1 MERWQGNR
9 SAARRSTAGRREFGG
24 LGGRGS
30 TLILYLD
37 TSAWV
42 KLYVREAGSK
52 ELRAY
57 TVKAEALAA
66 SVIAYPE
73 ARAAFARLKAQGI
86 STAAKHQQRL
96 AQLNLD
102 WGNLL
107 RIELVP
113 SVVRTAGDL
122 AEVYGL
128 RGFDSIHLASALWL
142 KEKTSMPLSFAVFDQ
157 RLRAAAERAGLAV
170 VP

>member
-1 MERWQGNR
+1 M
-9 SAARRSTAGRREFGG
+9 
-24 LGGRGS
+24 
-30 TLILYLD
+30 ILYLD

-42 KLYVREAGSK
+42 KLYVHELGSK

-57 TVKAEALAA
+57 TNKAETLAA
-66 SVIAYPE
+66 SVVAYPE
-73 ARAAFARLKAQGI
+73 ARATFARIKAQGI
-86 STAAKHQQRL
+86 STEAKHQQRL

-102 WGNLL
+102 WENML
-107 RIELVP
+107 RIELAPGVI
-113 SVVRTAGDL
+113 RTSGDL

-142 KEKTSMPLSFAVFDQ
+142 KEKTSMPLYFAVFDQ

>member
-1 MERWQGNR
+1 M
-9 SAARRSTAGRREFGG
+9 
-24 LGGRGS
+24 
-30 TLILYLD
+30 ILYLD

-42 KLYVREAGSK
+42 KLYVREAGSE
-52 ELRAY
+52 ELNVHSAA
-57 TVKAEALAA
+57 AEAMAA
-66 SVIAYPE
+66 SVVAYPE

-86 STAAKHQQRL
+86 STEAKHQQRL

-102 WGNLL
+102 WKNML

-113 SVVRTAGDL
+113 AIVCTAGDL

-142 KEKTSMPLSFAVFDQ
+142 KEKISTPLHFAVFDQ
-157 RLRAAAERAGLAV
+157 RLRTAAERAGLAV

>member
-1 MERWQGNR
+1 
-9 SAARRSTAGRREFGG
+9 
-24 LGGRGS
+24 
-30 TLILYLD
+30 LILYLD

-42 KLYVREAGSK
+42 KLYVREAGSE
-52 ELRAY
+52 ELSTHTAA
-57 TVKAEALAA
+57 AEAMAA
-66 SVIAYPE
+66 SVVAYPE
-73 ARAAFARLKAQGI
+73 ARTAFARLKAQGI
-86 STAAKHQQRL
+86 STEVMHQQRL

-102 WGNLL
+102 WENML
-107 RIELVP
+107 RIELGP
-113 SVVRTAGDL
+113 AIIRAAGDL

-142 KEKTSMPLSFAVFDQ
+142 KEKTSAPLHFAVFDQ

>member
-1 MERWQGNR
+1 M
-9 SAARRSTAGRREFGG
+9 
-24 LGGRGS
+24 
-30 TLILYLD
+30 ILYLD

-42 KLYVREAGSK
+42 KLYVHESGSK

-57 TVKAEALAA
+57 TNKAETLAA
-66 SVIAYPE
+66 SLVAYPE
-73 ARAAFARLKAQGI
+73 ARATFARIKAHGL
-86 STAAKHQQRL
+86 STEAKHRQRL

-102 WGNLL
+102 WENML
-107 RIELVP
+107 RIELV
-113 SVVRTAGDL
+113 SAVVRSAGDL

-142 KEKTSMPLSFAVFDQ
+142 KEKTSTPLCFAVFDL
-157 RLRAAAERAGLAV
+157 RLRAAAEQAGLTV

>member
-1 MERWQGNR
+1 M
-9 SAARRSTAGRREFGG
+9 
-24 LGGRGS
+24 
-30 TLILYLD
+30 
-37 TSAWV
+37 
-42 KLYVREAGSK
+42 
-52 ELRAY
+52 RAY
-57 TVKAEALAA
+57 TNKAETLAA
-66 SVIAYPE
+66 SVVAYPE
-73 ARAAFARLKAQGI
+73 ARATFARLKAQGI
-86 STAAKHQQRL
+86 STEAKYQQRL

-113 SVVRTAGDL
+113 VVVRTAGDL

-128 RGFDSIHLASALWL
+128 RGFDAIHLASALWL
-142 KEKTSMPLSFAVFDQ
+142 KEKTSMPLCFAVFDQ

>member
-1 MERWQGNR
+1 M
-9 SAARRSTAGRREFGG
+9 
-24 LGGRGS
+24 
-30 TLILYLD
+30 ILYLD

-42 KLYVREAGSK
+42 KLYVREPGSK

-57 TVKAEALAA
+57 TTKAEAMAA
-66 SVIAYPE
+66 SVVAYPE
-73 ARAAFARLKAQGI
+73 ARAAFARIKAQGI
-86 STAAKHQQRL
+86 STEAKHQQRL

-102 WGNLL
+102 WENLL

-113 SVVRTAGDL
+113 AVVRTAGDL

-128 RGFDSIHLASALWL
+128 RGFDAIHLASALWL
-142 KEKTSMPLSFAVFDQ
+142 KEKTSMPLHFAVFDL
-157 RLRAAAERAGLAV
+157 RLRAAAERAGLTV

>member
-1 MERWQGNR
+1 MATKIGFLEV
-9 SAARRSTAGRREFGG
+9 SV
-24 LGGRGS
+24 
-30 TLILYLD
+30 LYLD

-42 KLYVREAGSK
+42 KLYVQEPGSR

-57 TVKAEALAA
+57 TNKAETLAA
-66 SVIAYPE
+66 SVVAYPE
-73 ARAAFARLKAQGI
+73 ARAAFARVKAQGI
-86 STAAKHQQRL
+86 STEAKHQQRL

-102 WGNLL
+102 WENLL
-107 RIELVP
+107 RIELT
-113 SVVRTAGDL
+113 SAVVRTAGDL

-128 RGFDSIHLASALWL
+128 RGFDAIHLASALWL
-142 KEKTSMPLSFAVFDQ
+142 KEKTGSPLFFAVFDQ

>member
-1 MERWQGNR
+1 M
-9 SAARRSTAGRREFGG
+9 
-24 LGGRGS
+24 
-30 TLILYLD
+30 ILYLD

-42 KLYVREAGSK
+42 KLYVREPGSK

-57 TVKAEALAA
+57 TSKAETMAA
-66 SVIAYPE
+66 AVVAYPE
-73 ARAAFARLKAQGI
+73 ARAAFARLKTEGI
-86 STAAKHQQRL
+86 STEAKHQQRL

-102 WGNLL
+102 WENML

-113 SVVRTAGDL
+113 AVVRTAGDL

-142 KEKTSMPLSFAVFDQ
+142 KEKTSMPLCFAVFDQ

>member
-1 MERWQGNR
+1 M
-9 SAARRSTAGRREFGG
+9 
-24 LGGRGS
+24 
-30 TLILYLD
+30 ILYLD

-42 KLYVREAGSK
+42 KLYVQEPGSK
-52 ELRAY
+52 ELRAIAA
-57 TVKAEALAA
+57 KAEAMAA
-66 SVIAYPE
+66 SVAAYPE

-86 STAAKHQQRL
+86 STEAKHQQRL

-102 WGNLL
+102 WENLL

-113 SVVRTAGDL
+113 AVVRTAGDL

-128 RGFDSIHLASALWL
+128 RGFDAIHLASALWL
-142 KEKTSMPLSFAVFDQ
+142 KEQTSTTLYFAAFDL

>member
-1 MERWQGNR
+1 M
-9 SAARRSTAGRREFGG
+9 
-24 LGGRGS
+24 
-30 TLILYLD
+30 ILYLD

-42 KLYVREAGSK
+42 KLYVHELGTK
-52 ELRAY
+52 ELRAHAS
-57 TVKAEALAA
+57 KAEVLAT
-66 SVIAYPE
+66 SVVAYPE
-73 ARAAFARLKAQGI
+73 ARATFARVKAQGI

-102 WGNLL
+102 WENLL

-128 RGFDSIHLASALWL
+128 RGFDSIHLASVLCL
-142 KEKTSMPLSFAVFDQ
+142 KEKTSTPLYFAVFDL
-157 RLRAAAERAGLAV
+157 RLRVAAERAGLVV

>member
-1 MERWQGNR
+1 M
-9 SAARRSTAGRREFGG
+9 
-24 LGGRGS
+24 
-30 TLILYLD
+30 ILYLD

-42 KLYVREAGSK
+42 KLYVREPGSK
-52 ELRAY
+52 ELRACA
-57 TVKAEALAA
+57 AEAEAMAA
-66 SVIAYPE
+66 SVVAYPE

-86 STAAKHQQRL
+86 STEAKHQQRL

-107 RIELVP
+107 HIELIP
-113 SVVRTAGDL
+113 AVVRAAGDL

-142 KEKTSMPLSFAVFDQ
+142 KEKTSMPLHFAVFDQ
-157 RLRAAAERAGLAV
+157 RLRAAAERAGLMVA
-170 VP
+170 P

>member
-1 MERWQGNR
+1 
-9 SAARRSTAGRREFGG
+9 
-24 LGGRGS
+24 
-30 TLILYLD
+30 LIVYLD

-42 KLYVREAGSK
+42 KLYVREPGST
-52 ELRAY
+52 ELRAAIAS
-57 TVKAEALAA
+57 AEALAT
-66 SVIAYPE
+66 SGVAYPE
-73 ARAAFARLKAQGI
+73 ARAAFARLRAQGL
-86 STAAKHQQRL
+86 STETKHRQRL

-102 WGNLL
+102 WDNLL

-113 SVVRTAGDL
+113 AVVRTAGDL

-142 KEKTSMPLSFAVFDQ
+142 KERSSTPLQFAVFDQ
-157 RLRAAAERAGLAV
+157 RLRAGAGQAGLAV

>member
-1 MERWQGNR
+1 M
-9 SAARRSTAGRREFGG
+9 
-24 LGGRGS
+24 
-30 TLILYLD
+30 ILYLD

-42 KLYVREAGSK
+42 KLYVNELGSK

-57 TVKAEALAA
+57 TAKAETLAA
-66 SVIAYPE
+66 SAVAYPE
-73 ARAAFARLKAQGI
+73 ARATFARIKAQGI
-86 STAAKHQQRL
+86 STEAKHRQRL

-102 WGNLL
+102 WENML

-113 SVVRTAGDL
+113 AVVRTAGDL

-128 RGFDSIHLASALWL
+128 RGFDAIHLASALWL
-142 KEKTSMPLSFAVFDQ
+142 KEKTSMPLCFAVFDQ

>member
-1 MERWQGNR
+1 
-9 SAARRSTAGRREFGG
+9 
-24 LGGRGS
+24 
-30 TLILYLD
+30 LILYLD

-102 WGNLL
+102 WENLL

-113 SVVRTAGDL
+113 AVVRRAGDL
-122 AEVYGL
+122 AELYGL

-142 KEKTSMPLSFAVFDQ
+142 QEKTSMPMHFAVFDQ
-157 RLRAAAERAGLAV
+157 RLRAAAEKAGLAV

>member
-1 MERWQGNR
+1 M
-9 SAARRSTAGRREFGG
+9 
-24 LGGRGS
+24 
-30 TLILYLD
+30 ILYLD
-37 TSAWV
+37 TSARV
-42 KLYVREAGSK
+42 KLYVHEPGSK

-57 TVKAEALAA
+57 TNKAETLAA
-66 SVIAYPE
+66 SVVAYPE
-73 ARAAFARLKAQGI
+73 ARATFARIKAQDI
-86 STAAKHQQRL
+86 STEAKHRQRL

-102 WGNLL
+102 WENML

-113 SVVRTAGDL
+113 AVVRTAGDL
-122 AEVYGL
+122 AEVHGL

-142 KEKTSMPLSFAVFDQ
+142 KEKTSTPLNFAVFDQ

>member
-1 MERWQGNR
+1 M
-9 SAARRSTAGRREFGG
+9 
-24 LGGRGS
+24 
-30 TLILYLD
+30 ILYLD

-42 KLYVREAGSK
+42 KLYVRELGSK
-52 ELRAY
+52 ELRAI
-57 TVKAEALAA
+57 TNKAEALAA
-66 SVIAYPE
+66 SVVAYPE

-86 STAAKHQQRL
+86 STETKHSQRL

-107 RIELVP
+107 RIDLVP
-113 SVVRTAGDL
+113 AVVRGAGDL

-128 RGFDSIHLASALWL
+128 RGFDAIHLASALWL
-142 KEKTSMPLSFAVFDQ
+142 KEKTSTPLYFAVFDQ
-157 RLRAAAERAGLAV
+157 RLRIAAERAGLAV

>member
-1 MERWQGNR
+1 M
-9 SAARRSTAGRREFGG
+9 
-24 LGGRGS
+24 
-30 TLILYLD
+30 ILYLD

-42 KLYVREAGSK
+42 KLYVQEHGSR
-52 ELRAY
+52 ELRAIAA
-57 TVKAEALAA
+57 KAEAMAA
-66 SVIAYPE
+66 SVVAYPE
-73 ARAAFARLKAQGI
+73 ARATFARLKAQGI
-86 STAAKHQQRL
+86 STEAKHQQRL

-102 WGNLL
+102 WENLL

-113 SVVRTAGDL
+113 AVVRTAGDL

-142 KEKTSMPLSFAVFDQ
+142 KEQTSTPLNFAVFDL

-170 VP
+170 AP

>member
-1 MERWQGNR
+1 M
-9 SAARRSTAGRREFGG
+9 
-24 LGGRGS
+24 
-30 TLILYLD
+30 ILYLD

-42 KLYVREAGSK
+42 KLYVREPGSK

-57 TVKAEALAA
+57 SAKAQAMAA
-66 SVIAYPE
+66 SVVAYPE
-73 ARAAFARLKAQGI
+73 ARAAFARLKTQGI
-86 STAAKHQQRL
+86 STEVKHQQRL

-113 SVVRTAGDL
+113 AVVRAAGDI

-128 RGFDSIHLASALWL
+128 RGFDAIHLASAIWL
-142 KEKTSMPLSFAVFDQ
+142 KEKTTTPLHFAVFDQ
-157 RLRAAAERAGLAV
+157 RLRAAAERAGLV
-170 VP
+170 VAP

>member
-1 MERWQGNR
+1 M
-9 SAARRSTAGRREFGG
+9 
-24 LGGRGS
+24 
-30 TLILYLD
+30 ILYLD

-42 KLYVREAGSK
+42 KLYVHEPSSK
-52 ELRAY
+52 ELRN
-57 TVKAEALAA
+57 KAETLAA
-66 SVIAYPE
+66 SVVAYPE
-73 ARAAFARLKAQGI
+73 ARATFARIKAQDI
-86 STAAKHQQRL
+86 STEAKHRQRL

-102 WGNLL
+102 WENML

-113 SVVRTAGDL
+113 AVVRTAGDL
-122 AEVYGL
+122 AEVHGL

-142 KEKTSMPLSFAVFDQ
+142 KEKTSTPLNFAVFDQ

>member
-1 MERWQGNR
+1 M
-9 SAARRSTAGRREFGG
+9 
-24 LGGRGS
+24 
-30 TLILYLD
+30 ILYLD

-42 KLYVREAGSK
+42 KLYVREPGSS
-52 ELRAY
+52 ELRAH
-57 TVKAEALAA
+57 TAKAEAMAA
-66 SVIAYPE
+66 SVVAYPE
-73 ARAAFARLKAQGI
+73 ARATFARLKVQGI
-86 STAAKHQQRL
+86 STEAKHQQRL

-102 WGNLL
+102 WENLL

-113 SVVRTAGDL
+113 AVVRAAGDL

-142 KEKTSMPLSFAVFDQ
+142 KEKAGAPLHFAVFDQ
-157 RLRAAAERAGLAV
+157 RLRLAAERAGLVV

>member
-1 MERWQGNR
+1 M
-9 SAARRSTAGRREFGG
+9 
-24 LGGRGS
+24 
-30 TLILYLD
+30 ILYLD

-42 KLYVREAGSK
+42 KLYVREPGSK
-52 ELRAY
+52 ELRGHAA
-57 TVKAEALAA
+57 KAEAMAV
-66 SVIAYPE
+66 SVVAYPE

-107 RIELVP
+107 HIELVQA
-113 SVVRTAGDL
+113 VVRAAGDL

-142 KEKTSMPLSFAVFDQ
+142 KEKTTMPLHFAVFDQ
-157 RLRAAAERAGLAV
+157 RLRVAAERAGLTVA
-170 VP
+170 P